1 MIPTKH
7 TTVSHHIRQVMQ
19 EEGLTQKAM
28 ASLLGIS
35 QPAISQYLQ
44 GRLPPAPV
52 LYAIARVG
60 NTSIEWLLT
69 GIDADQLPARVAEGN
84 VAYGSE
90 GMVLQLW
97 RQLPESIRQSLLVLI
112 RDIARANTGV
122 ASKNG

>member
-60 NTSIEWLLT
+60 NTSLEWLLT